1 MSLNHNQ
8 MAYAAIIST
17 LIFGSLFVGISGFYQ
32 TSSGVGDFD
41 SAAEEEITPQI
52 EISSGDAIDTD
63 GDGLPDVLEESQYGT
78 LKDDPDT
85 DNDGM
90 SDGWEVAH
98 GLNPLDSGE
107 AEEAEEESGST
118 NQADGAEVSNE
129 SDSWP
134 DPTQGKYGDPDNDGL
149 TNEQEAEL
157 GTDPQRADTDNDG
170 LNDRWESIYTMN
182 VSSPD
187 GTVTLFNPLS
197 GNWDCSLLNGPLEQT
212 LADILEGFEG
222 APSWE
227 ELESPLGRH
236 SCDQVLDFDDDGL
249 LNFQEEAYGT
259 NPAAK
264 DSDNDMLP
272 DILEVNNANMILDFQ
287 LGSNCGEPVI
297 TPPSQR
303 LPTAAPF
310 ADEVSASWFLSDMD
324 GDGYLNGPSD
334 WDTDGDGM
342 PDGFE
347 YCFSFKDNHPFGVS
361 NPQKAV
367 SELLS
372 PSNASDGYNDWD
384 EDGLNNLEEY
394 QVALKFDLV
403 NGLPS
408 FTSPWTEDT
417 DQDGMPDG
425 WEASQYNRTTLE
437 YPLNPRNAS
446 NANDDIDFDGWDSD
460 GDGDVVFDE
469 LELTTTVVDVYV
481 EKGDYVTANSTV
493 ARGQYTLG
501 GGNKQTVYLVAPV
514 DGYVYHINVA
524 PGDQVESRLFVWMN
538 VVEES
543 ERFTNLME
551 YEARFDENGN
561 AVGRS
566 TDPTHGD
573 TDLDGLLD
581 GIEVGGWEI
590 LVVNRGVQLTWVV
603 SDPGLADTDSDG
615 LSDFVEFS
623 SACDGQGSN
632 ASNVDTDGDGESDQ
646 QEAVLGYI
654 FDGEQYFTSACM
666 FDTDNDGLEDGEE
679 VIAGA
684 DNFVT
689 HANNSDTDDDGLIDG
704 NEILFVPRPFQ
715 YETNPL
721 INDTDADGMLDG
733 WEMQVKSTEDNTNSH
748 SLWVAIS
755 NWDRPGCTE
764 STSNSCLMEPG
775 GYVWI
780 NWLGGFELQKK
791 YEVHEMNLSGFD
803 MPGNPLCDGCKG
815 RWALDPS
822 LNSLKDDT
830 YDIDNDTLPNGAESP
845 TNWNTNP
852 VDDDT
857 DGDKLPD
864 GWEVQYSYEAI
875 NNNLVDNA
883 TINAYGA
890 RGVMDPSMADSD
902 LDGINDGEEDP
913 DQDGLNR
920 TGLIKKYCPGYNDS
934 TNAECNIDPDTPD
947 GMKFY
952 NNLENYTNY
961 EELQNGTNPV
971 SNDTDGDAWE
981 DGPEVYYMDHDD
993 DGMATGWEYHF
1004 EFDPFDG
1011 ADRLVDSDGDG
1022 HTNYCEF
1029 KWDTNPRNPVS
1040 FPGQGELCDPF
1051 EGQ

>member
-1 MSLNHNQ
+1 
-8 MAYAAIIST
+8 
-17 LIFGSLFVGISGFYQ
+17 
-32 TSSGVGDFD
+32 
-41 SAAEEEITPQI
+41 
-52 EISSGDAIDTD
+52 
-63 GDGLPDVLEESQYGT
+63 
-78 LKDDPDT
+78 
-85 DNDGM
+85 
-90 SDGWEVAH
+90 
-98 GLNPLDSGE
+98 
-107 AEEAEEESGST
+107 
-118 NQADGAEVSNE
+118 
-129 SDSWP
+129 
-134 DPTQGKYGDPDNDGL
+134 
-149 TNEQEAEL
+149 
-157 GTDPQRADTDNDG
+157 
-170 LNDRWESIYTMN
+170 
-182 VSSPD
+182 
-187 GTVTLFNPLS
+187 
-197 GNWDCSLLNGPLEQT
+197 
-212 LADILEGFEG
+212 
-222 APSWE
+222 
-227 ELESPLGRH
+227 
-236 SCDQVLDFDDDGL
+236 
-249 LNFQEEAYGT
+249 
-259 NPAAK
+259 
-264 DSDNDMLP
+264 
-272 DILEVNNANMILDFQ
+272 
-287 LGSNCGEPVI
+287 
-297 TPPSQR
+297 
-303 LPTAAPF
+303 
-310 ADEVSASWFLSDMD
+310 MD

-460 GDGDVVFDE
+460 GDGDVVFDD
-469 LELTTTVVDVYV
+469 LELATTVVDVYV

-654 FDGEQYFTSACM
+654 FNGEQYFTSACM

-845 TNWNTNP
+845 TN
-852 VDDDT
+852 
-857 DGDKLPD
+857 
-864 GWEVQYSYEAI
+864 
-875 NNNLVDNA
+875 
-883 TINAYGA
+883 
-890 RGVMDPSMADSD
+890 
-902 LDGINDGEEDP
+902 
-913 DQDGLNR
+913 
-920 TGLIKKYCPGYNDS
+920 
-934 TNAECNIDPDTPD
+934 
-947 GMKFY
+947 
-952 NNLENYTNY
+952 
-961 EELQNGTNPV
+961 
-971 SNDTDGDAWE
+971 
-981 DGPEVYYMDHDD
+981 
-993 DGMATGWEYHF
+993 
-1004 EFDPFDG
+1004 
-1011 ADRLVDSDGDG
+1011 
-1022 HTNYCEF
+1022 
-1029 KWDTNPRNPVS
+1029 
-1040 FPGQGELCDPF
+1040 
-1051 EGQ
+1051 

>member
-1 MSLNHNQ
+1 

-347 YCFSFKDNHPFGVS
+347 FCFSFKDNHPFGVS

-460 GDGDVVFDE
+460 GDGDVVFDD

-514 DGYVYHINVA
+514 DGYVYHVNVA

-654 FDGEQYFTSACM
+654 FNGEQYFTSACM

-689 HANNSDTDDDGLIDG
+689 VSYTHLRAH
-704 NEILFVPRPFQ
+704 
-715 YETNPL
+715 ET
-721 INDTDADGMLDG
+721 
-733 WEMQVKSTEDNTNSH
+733 
-748 SLWVAIS
+748 
-755 NWDRPGCTE
+755 
-764 STSNSCLMEPG
+764 
-775 GYVWI
+775 
-780 NWLGGFELQKK
+780 
-791 YEVHEMNLSGFD
+791 
-803 MPGNPLCDGCKG
+803 
-815 RWALDPS
+815 
-822 LNSLKDDT
+822 
-830 YDIDNDTLPNGAESP
+830 
-845 TNWNTNP
+845 
-852 VDDDT
+852 
-857 DGDKLPD
+857 
-864 GWEVQYSYEAI
+864 
-875 NNNLVDNA
+875 
-883 TINAYGA
+883 
-890 RGVMDPSMADSD
+890 
-902 LDGINDGEEDP
+902 
-913 DQDGLNR
+913 
-920 TGLIKKYCPGYNDS
+920 
-934 TNAECNIDPDTPD
+934 
-947 GMKFY
+947 
-952 NNLENYTNY
+952 
-961 EELQNGTNPV
+961 
-971 SNDTDGDAWE
+971 
-981 DGPEVYYMDHDD
+981 
-993 DGMATGWEYHF
+993 
-1004 EFDPFDG
+1004 
-1011 ADRLVDSDGDG
+1011 
-1022 HTNYCEF
+1022 
-1029 KWDTNPRNPVS
+1029 
-1040 FPGQGELCDPF
+1040 
-1051 EGQ
+1051 

>member
-1 MSLNHNQ
+1 
-8 MAYAAIIST
+8 
-17 LIFGSLFVGISGFYQ
+17 
-32 TSSGVGDFD
+32 
-41 SAAEEEITPQI
+41 
-52 EISSGDAIDTD
+52 
-63 GDGLPDVLEESQYGT
+63 
-78 LKDDPDT
+78 
-85 DNDGM
+85 
-90 SDGWEVAH
+90 
-98 GLNPLDSGE
+98 
-107 AEEAEEESGST
+107 
-118 NQADGAEVSNE
+118 
-129 SDSWP
+129 
-134 DPTQGKYGDPDNDGL
+134 
-149 TNEQEAEL
+149 
-157 GTDPQRADTDNDG
+157 
-170 LNDRWESIYTMN
+170 
-182 VSSPD
+182 
-187 GTVTLFNPLS
+187 
-197 GNWDCSLLNGPLEQT
+197 
-212 LADILEGFEG
+212 
-222 APSWE
+222 
-227 ELESPLGRH
+227 
-236 SCDQVLDFDDDGL
+236 
-249 LNFQEEAYGT
+249 
-259 NPAAK
+259 
-264 DSDNDMLP
+264 
-272 DILEVNNANMILDFQ
+272 
-287 LGSNCGEPVI
+287 
-297 TPPSQR
+297 
-303 LPTAAPF
+303 
-310 ADEVSASWFLSDMD
+310 
-324 GDGYLNGPSD
+324 
-334 WDTDGDGM
+334 
-342 PDGFE
+342 
-347 YCFSFKDNHPFGVS
+347 DNHPFGVS

-394 QVALKFDLV
+394 QVALKFGLV

-460 GDGDVVFDE
+460 GDGDVVFDD

-654 FDGEQYFTSACM
+654 FNGEQYFTSACM

-715 YETNPL
+715 HETNPL
-721 INDTDADGMLDG
+721 INDTD
-733 WEMQVKSTEDNTNSH
+733 
-748 SLWVAIS
+748 
-755 NWDRPGCTE
+755 
-764 STSNSCLMEPG
+764 
-775 GYVWI
+775 
-780 NWLGGFELQKK
+780 
-791 YEVHEMNLSGFD
+791 
-803 MPGNPLCDGCKG
+803 
-815 RWALDPS
+815 
-822 LNSLKDDT
+822 
-830 YDIDNDTLPNGAESP
+830 
-845 TNWNTNP
+845 
-852 VDDDT
+852 
-857 DGDKLPD
+857 
-864 GWEVQYSYEAI
+864 
-875 NNNLVDNA
+875 
-883 TINAYGA
+883 
-890 RGVMDPSMADSD
+890 
-902 LDGINDGEEDP
+902 
-913 DQDGLNR
+913 
-920 TGLIKKYCPGYNDS
+920 
-934 TNAECNIDPDTPD
+934 
-947 GMKFY
+947 
-952 NNLENYTNY
+952 
-961 EELQNGTNPV
+961 
-971 SNDTDGDAWE
+971 
-981 DGPEVYYMDHDD
+981 
-993 DGMATGWEYHF
+993 
-1004 EFDPFDG
+1004 
-1011 ADRLVDSDGDG
+1011 
-1022 HTNYCEF
+1022 
-1029 KWDTNPRNPVS
+1029 
-1040 FPGQGELCDPF
+1040 
-1051 EGQ
+1051 

>member
-41 SAAEEEITPQI
+41 SAAEEDINPNI
-52 EISSGDAIDTD
+52 AIQSEVPVDND
-63 GDGLPDVLEESQYGT
+63 EDVGDGLPDILEESKYGT
-78 LKDDPDT
+78 DPDDIDT
-85 DNDGM
+85 DEDGM
-90 SDGWEVAH
+90 SDGWEVKH
-98 GLNPLDSGE
+98 GLNPLDNGE
-107 AEEAEEESGST
+107 ADNEEEETGAT
-118 NQADGAEVSNE
+118 NTADDAEVSNE

-134 DPTQGKYGDPDNDGL
+134 DPNQGKYGDPDNDGL

-157 GTDPQRADTDNDG
+157 GTDPQRADSDNDG
-170 LNDRWESIYTMN
+170 LNDRWESLYTME

-187 GTVTLFNPLS
+187 GIITLFNPLS
-197 GNWDCSLLNGPLEQT
+197 GNWGCTLLNGPLEQT
-212 LADILEGFEG
+212 LSDILEDFEG
-222 APSWE
+222 APTWE
-227 ELESPLGRH
+227 ELENPFGKH

-249 LNFQEEAYGT
+249 LNFQEEQYGT

-264 DSDNDMLP
+264 DSDSDMLP
-272 DILEVNNANMILDFQ
+272 DILEINNANMILDFQ
-287 LGSNCGEPVI
+287 LGATCGEPVI

-303 LPTAAPF
+303 LPTPAPF
-310 ADEVSASWFLSDMD
+310 ADEVSAAWFMSDMD

-334 WDTDGDGM
+334 YDTDGDGM

-347 YCFSFKDNHPFGVS
+347 YCFSFKDNHPFSTS
-361 NPQKAV
+361 NPQKAS
-367 SELLS
+367 SERLS
-372 PSNASDGYNDWD
+372 PSNASDGYSDWD

-394 QVALKFDLV
+394 QVALKFDLT

-408 FTSPWTEDT
+408 FTSPWSEDT

-469 LELTTTVVDVYV
+469 LELTTTVVDIYV
-481 EKGDYVTANSTV
+481 QKGDYVTANSTV
-493 ARGQYTLG
+493 ARGQYTIG

-538 VVEES
+538 LVEES

-551 YEARFDENGN
+551 YQARLDDNGN
-561 AVGRS
+561 EVSRS

-623 SACDGQGSN
+623 STCEGQGSN
-632 ASNVDTDGDGESDQ
+632 ASNVDTDGDGETDQ
-646 QEAVLGYI
+646 QEVMLGYI
-654 FDGEQYFTSACM
+654 FNGEQYFTSACM

-689 HANNSDTDDDGLIDG
+689 HANNSDTDNDGLIDG
-704 NEILFVPRPFQ
+704 NEILFIPRPFQ
-715 YETNPL
+715 HETNPL

-733 WEMQVKSTEDNTNSH
+733 WEMQVKSTEGNTNSH
-748 SLWVAIS
+748 SLWVS
-755 NWDRPGCTE
+755 VSTWDRPGCTE

-791 YEVHEMNLSGFD
+791 YVFGSLQWLSILRCCRKLD
-803 MPGNPLCDGCKG
+803 
-815 RWALDPS
+815 DPS
-822 LNSLKDDT
+822 K
-830 YDIDNDTLPNGAESP
+830 ESI
-845 TNWNTNP
+845 WSI
-852 VDDDT
+852 
-857 DGDKLPD
+857 
-864 GWEVQYSYEAI
+864 W
-875 NNNLVDNA
+875 
-883 TINAYGA
+883 
-890 RGVMDPSMADSD
+890 
-902 LDGINDGEEDP
+902 GI
-913 DQDGLNR
+913 
-920 TGLIKKYCPGYNDS
+920 
-934 TNAECNIDPDTPD
+934 
-947 GMKFY
+947 
-952 NNLENYTNY
+952 
-961 EELQNGTNPV
+961 
-971 SNDTDGDAWE
+971 
-981 DGPEVYYMDHDD
+981 
-993 DGMATGWEYHF
+993 
-1004 EFDPFDG
+1004 
-1011 ADRLVDSDGDG
+1011 
-1022 HTNYCEF
+1022 
-1029 KWDTNPRNPVS
+1029 
-1040 FPGQGELCDPF
+1040 
-1051 EGQ
+1051 

>member
-1 MSLNHNQ
+1 

-107 AEEAEEESGST
+107 AEEAEEETGST

-212 LADILEGFEG
+212 LSDILAGFEG

-249 LNFQEEAYGT
+249 LNFQEEEYGT

-460 GDGDVVFDE
+460 GDGDVVFDD

-551 YEARFDENGN
+551 YEARFDESGN

-654 FDGEQYFTSACM
+654 FNGEQYFTSACM

-748 SLWVAIS
+748 SLWVAVS

-803 MPGNPLCDGCKG
+803 LPGNPLCDGCKG

-920 TGLIKKYCPGYNDS
+920 TGLD
-934 TNAECNIDPDTPD
+934 
-947 GMKFY
+947 
-952 NNLENYTNY
+952 
-961 EELQNGTNPV
+961 
-971 SNDTDGDAWE
+971 
-981 DGPEVYYMDHDD
+981 
-993 DGMATGWEYHF
+993 
-1004 EFDPFDG
+1004 
-1011 ADRLVDSDGDG
+1011 
-1022 HTNYCEF
+1022 
-1029 KWDTNPRNPVS
+1029 
-1040 FPGQGELCDPF
+1040 
-1051 EGQ
+1051 

>member
-1 MSLNHNQ
+1 

-78 LKDDPDT
+78 QKDNPDT

-347 YCFSFKDNHPFGVS
+347 FCFSFKDNHPFGVS

-394 QVALKFDLV
+394 QVALKFGLV

-460 GDGDVVFDE
+460 GDGDVVFDD

-603 SDPGLADTDSDG
+603 SDPGLPDTDSDG

-654 FDGEQYFTSACM
+654 FNGEQYFTSACM

-715 YETNPL
+715 HETNPL

-733 WEMQVKSTEDNTNSH
+733 WEMQVKSTEANTNSH

-775 GYVWI
+775 G
-780 NWLGGFELQKK
+780 
-791 YEVHEMNLSGFD
+791 
-803 MPGNPLCDGCKG
+803 LC
-815 RWALDPS
+815 LDQ
-822 LNSLKDDT
+822 L
-830 YDIDNDTLPNGAESP
+830 
-845 TNWNTNP
+845 
-852 VDDDT
+852 
-857 DGDKLPD
+857 
-864 GWEVQYSYEAI
+864 
-875 NNNLVDNA
+875 
-883 TINAYGA
+883 A
-890 RGVMDPSMADSD
+890 R
-902 LDGINDGEEDP
+902 
-913 DQDGLNR
+913 
-920 TGLIKKYCPGYNDS
+920 
-934 TNAECNIDPDTPD
+934 
-947 GMKFY
+947 
-952 NNLENYTNY
+952 
-961 EELQNGTNPV
+961 
-971 SNDTDGDAWE
+971 
-981 DGPEVYYMDHDD
+981 
-993 DGMATGWEYHF
+993 
-1004 EFDPFDG
+1004 
-1011 ADRLVDSDGDG
+1011 RL
-1022 HTNYCEF
+1022 
-1029 KWDTNPRNPVS
+1029 
-1040 FPGQGELCDPF
+1040 
-1051 EGQ
+1051 

>member
-1 MSLNHNQ
+1 

-212 LADILEGFEG
+212 LSDILEGFEG
-222 APSWE
+222 APTWE

-249 LNFQEEAYGT
+249 LNFQEEEYGT

-347 YCFSFKDNHPFGVS
+347 YCFSFKDNHPFGVT

-481 EKGDYVTANSTV
+481 QKGDYVTANSTV

-524 PGDQVESRLFVWMN
+524 PGDQVETRLFVWMN

-551 YEARFDENGN
+551 YEARFDDNGN

-603 SDPGLADTDSDG
+603 SDPGLADTDADG

-654 FDGEQYFTSACM
+654 FNGEQYFTSACM

-689 HANNSDTDDDGLIDG
+689 HANNSDTD
-704 NEILFVPRPFQ
+704 RR
-715 YETNPL
+715 
-721 INDTDADGMLDG
+721 
-733 WEMQVKSTEDNTNSH
+733 W
-748 SLWVAIS
+748 S
-755 NWDRPGCTE
+755 N
-764 STSNSCLMEPG
+764 
-775 GYVWI
+775 
-780 NWLGGFELQKK
+780 
-791 YEVHEMNLSGFD
+791 
-803 MPGNPLCDGCKG
+803 
-815 RWALDPS
+815 RWQR
-822 LNSLKDDT
+822 NSL
-830 YDIDNDTLPNGAESP
+830 YP
-845 TNWNTNP
+845 TTVSIRNQS
-852 VDDDT
+852 VD
-857 DGDKLPD
+857 
-864 GWEVQYSYEAI
+864 Q
-875 NNNLVDNA
+875 
-883 TINAYGA
+883 
-890 RGVMDPSMADSD
+890 RH
-902 LDGINDGEEDP
+902 
-913 DQDGLNR
+913 R
-920 TGLIKKYCPGYNDS
+920 C
-934 TNAECNIDPDTPD
+934 
-947 GMKFY
+947 
-952 NNLENYTNY
+952 
-961 EELQNGTNPV
+961 
-971 SNDTDGDAWE
+971 
-981 DGPEVYYMDHDD
+981 
-993 DGMATGWEYHF
+993 
-1004 EFDPFDG
+1004 
-1011 ADRLVDSDGDG
+1011 
-1022 HTNYCEF
+1022 
-1029 KWDTNPRNPVS
+1029 
-1040 FPGQGELCDPF
+1040 
-1051 EGQ
+1051 

>member
-41 SAAEEEITPQI
+41 SAAEENITPDL
-52 EISSGDAIDTD
+52 EISSGDALDSD
-63 GDGLPDVLEESQYGT
+63 DDGLPDVLETSQYGT
-78 LKDDPDT
+78 DPEDPDT

-90 SDGWEVAH
+90 SDGWEVDH
-98 GLNPLDSGE
+98 GLNPLDNGE
-107 AEEAEEESGST
+107 SEEAEEESSST
-118 NQADGAEVSNE
+118 NTADDAEVSNE

-134 DPTQGKYGDPDNDGL
+134 DPTQGRYGDPDNDGL
-149 TNEQEAEL
+149 TNEQEEEL

-170 LNDRWESIYTMN
+170 LNDRWESLYTMN

-187 GTVTLFNPLS
+187 GTVMLFNPLS
-197 GNWDCSLLNGPLEQT
+197 GNWDCTLLNGPLEQT
-212 LADILEGFEG
+212 LSDLLEDFEG
-222 APSWE
+222 APTWQ
-227 ELESPLGRH
+227 ELENPLGKH

-259 NPAAK
+259 NPASP
-264 DSDNDMLP
+264 DSDDDMLP
-272 DILEVNNANMILDFQ
+272 DILEVNSANKVLDSQ

-303 LPTAAPF
+303 LPTEAPF

-324 GDGYLNGPSD
+324 GDGFLNGPSD

-347 YCFSFKDNHPFGVS
+347 YCFSFQNNHPLNVA
-361 NPQKAV
+361 NPQKAF
-367 SELLS
+367 SERLN

-394 QVALKFDLV
+394 QVALKFGLT

-425 WEASQYNRTTLE
+425 WEATQYNRTTLE

-446 NANDDIDFDGWDSD
+446 NANEDIDFDGWDSD
-460 GDGDVVFDE
+460 GDGDVLFNE
-469 LELTTTVVDVYV
+469 LELTTTVVDIYV
-481 EKGDYVTANSTV
+481 QIGDYVTANSTV

-524 PGDQVESRLFVWMN
+524 PGDQVDSRLFVWMN

-551 YEARFDENGN
+551 YEARLDDNGN
-561 AVGRS
+561 AIGRS

-573 TDLDGLLD
+573 TDRDGLLD

-590 LVVNRGVQLTWVV
+590 LVVNRGVQVTWVV

-615 LSDFVEFS
+615 LSDFLEFS
-623 SACDGQGSN
+623 STCDGQGSN

-646 QEAVLGYI
+646 QEVMLGYV
-654 FDGEQYFTSACM
+654 FNGEQYFTSACM

-689 HANNSDTDDDGLIDG
+689 HANNSDTDNDGLIDG
-704 NEILFVPRPFQ
+704 NEILFIPRPFQ

-721 INDTDADGMLDG
+721 INDTDGDGMLDG

-764 STSNSCLMEPG
+764 SQTNSCLM
-775 GYVWI
+775 
-780 NWLGGFELQKK
+780 
-791 YEVHEMNLSGFD
+791 
-803 MPGNPLCDGCKG
+803 
-815 RWALDPS
+815 
-822 LNSLKDDT
+822 
-830 YDIDNDTLPNGAESP
+830 
-845 TNWNTNP
+845 
-852 VDDDT
+852 
-857 DGDKLPD
+857 
-864 GWEVQYSYEAI
+864 
-875 NNNLVDNA
+875 
-883 TINAYGA
+883 
-890 RGVMDPSMADSD
+890 
-902 LDGINDGEEDP
+902 
-913 DQDGLNR
+913 
-920 TGLIKKYCPGYNDS
+920 
-934 TNAECNIDPDTPD
+934 
-947 GMKFY
+947 
-952 NNLENYTNY
+952 
-961 EELQNGTNPV
+961 
-971 SNDTDGDAWE
+971 
-981 DGPEVYYMDHDD
+981 
-993 DGMATGWEYHF
+993 
-1004 EFDPFDG
+1004 
-1011 ADRLVDSDGDG
+1011 
-1022 HTNYCEF
+1022 
-1029 KWDTNPRNPVS
+1029 
-1040 FPGQGELCDPF
+1040 
-1051 EGQ
+1051 

>member
-1 MSLNHNQ
+1 MCIRDR
-8 MAYAAIIST
+8 AYAAIIST

-222 APSWE
+222 APTWE

-347 YCFSFKDNHPFGVS
+347 FCFSFKDNHPFGVS

-460 GDGDVVFDE
+460 GDGDVVFDD

-514 DGYVYHINVA
+514 DGYIYHINVA

-590 LVVNRGVQLTWVV
+590 LVVNRGVQLTCCLLYT
-603 SDPGLADTDSDG
+603 SDAAD
-615 LSDFVEFS
+615 E
-623 SACDGQGSN
+623 
-632 ASNVDTDGDGESDQ
+632 
-646 QEAVLGYI
+646 
-654 FDGEQYFTSACM
+654 
-666 FDTDNDGLEDGEE
+666 
-679 VIAGA
+679 
-684 DNFVT
+684 
-689 HANNSDTDDDGLIDG
+689 
-704 NEILFVPRPFQ
+704 
-715 YETNPL
+715 
-721 INDTDADGMLDG
+721 
-733 WEMQVKSTEDNTNSH
+733 
-748 SLWVAIS
+748 
-755 NWDRPGCTE
+755 
-764 STSNSCLMEPG
+764 
-775 GYVWI
+775 
-780 NWLGGFELQKK
+780 
-791 YEVHEMNLSGFD
+791 
-803 MPGNPLCDGCKG
+803 
-815 RWALDPS
+815 
-822 LNSLKDDT
+822 
-830 YDIDNDTLPNGAESP
+830 
-845 TNWNTNP
+845 
-852 VDDDT
+852 
-857 DGDKLPD
+857 
-864 GWEVQYSYEAI
+864 
-875 NNNLVDNA
+875 
-883 TINAYGA
+883 
-890 RGVMDPSMADSD
+890 
-902 LDGINDGEEDP
+902 
-913 DQDGLNR
+913 
-920 TGLIKKYCPGYNDS
+920 
-934 TNAECNIDPDTPD
+934 
-947 GMKFY
+947 
-952 NNLENYTNY
+952 
-961 EELQNGTNPV
+961 
-971 SNDTDGDAWE
+971 
-981 DGPEVYYMDHDD
+981 
-993 DGMATGWEYHF
+993 
-1004 EFDPFDG
+1004 
-1011 ADRLVDSDGDG
+1011 
-1022 HTNYCEF
+1022 
-1029 KWDTNPRNPVS
+1029 
-1040 FPGQGELCDPF
+1040 
-1051 EGQ
+1051 

>member
-1 MSLNHNQ
+1 

-41 SAAEEEITPQI
+41 SAAEEDINPNI
-52 EISSGDAIDTD
+52 AIQSEVPVDND
-63 GDGLPDVLEESQYGT
+63 EDVGDGLPDILEESQYGT
-78 LKDDPDT
+78 DPNDIDT
-85 DNDGM
+85 DDDGM
-90 SDGWEVAH
+90 SDGWEVKH
-98 GLNPLDSGE
+98 GLNPLDNGE
-107 AEEAEEESGST
+107 ADNEEEETGAT
-118 NQADGAEVSNE
+118 NTADDAEVSNE

-134 DPTQGKYGDPDNDGL
+134 DPNQGKYGDPDNDGL

-157 GTDPQRADTDNDG
+157 GTDPQRADSDNDG
-170 LNDRWESIYTMN
+170 LNDRWESLYTME

-187 GTVTLFNPLS
+187 GNITLFNPLS
-197 GNWDCSLLNGPLEQT
+197 GNWGCTLLNGPLEQT
-212 LADILEGFEG
+212 LSDILEDFEG
-222 APSWE
+222 APTWE
-227 ELESPLGRH
+227 ELENPFGKH

-249 LNFQEEAYGT
+249 LNFQEEQYGT

-264 DSDNDMLP
+264 DSDSDMLP
-272 DILEVNNANMILDFQ
+272 DILEINNANMILDFQ
-287 LGSNCGEPVI
+287 LGATCGEPVI

-303 LPTAAPF
+303 LPTPAPF
-310 ADEVSASWFLSDMD
+310 ADEVSAAWFMSDMD

-334 WDTDGDGM
+334 YDTDGDGM

-347 YCFSFKDNHPFGVS
+347 YCFSFKDNHPFSTS
-361 NPQKAV
+361 NPQKAS
-367 SELLS
+367 SERLS
-372 PSNASDGYNDWD
+372 PSNASDGYSDWD

-394 QVALKFDLV
+394 QVALKFDLT

-408 FTSPWTEDT
+408 FTSPWSEDT

-469 LELTTTVVDVYV
+469 LELTTTVVDIYV
-481 EKGDYVTANSTV
+481 QKGDYVTANSTV
-493 ARGQYTLG
+493 ARGQYTIG

-538 VVEES
+538 LVEES

-551 YEARFDENGN
+551 YQARLDDNGN
-561 AVGRS
+561 EVSRS

-623 SACDGQGSN
+623 STCEGQGSN
-632 ASNVDTDGDGESDQ
+632 ASNVDTDGDGETDQ
-646 QEAVLGYI
+646 QEVMLGYI
-654 FDGEQYFTSACM
+654 FNGEQYFTSACM

-689 HANNSDTDDDGLIDG
+689 HANNSDTDNDGLIDG
-704 NEILFVPRPFQ
+704 NEILFIPRPFQ
-715 YETNPL
+715 HETNPL

-733 WEMQVKSTEDNTNSH
+733 WEMQVKSTEGNTNSH
-748 SLWVAIS
+748 SLWVS
-755 NWDRPGCTE
+755 VSTWDRPGCTE

-803 MPGNPLCDGCKG
+803 LPGNTLCDGCKG

-822 LNSLKDDT
+822 QF
-830 YDIDNDTLPNGAESP
+830 A
-845 TNWNTNP
+845 
-852 VDDDT
+852 
-857 DGDKLPD
+857 
-864 GWEVQYSYEAI
+864 Q
-875 NNNLVDNA
+875 
-883 TINAYGA
+883 
-890 RGVMDPSMADSD
+890 R
-902 LDGINDGEEDP
+902 
-913 DQDGLNR
+913 
-920 TGLIKKYCPGYNDS
+920 
-934 TNAECNIDPDTPD
+934 
-947 GMKFY
+947 
-952 NNLENYTNY
+952 
-961 EELQNGTNPV
+961 
-971 SNDTDGDAWE
+971 
-981 DGPEVYYMDHDD
+981 
-993 DGMATGWEYHF
+993 
-1004 EFDPFDG
+1004 
-1011 ADRLVDSDGDG
+1011 
-1022 HTNYCEF
+1022 
-1029 KWDTNPRNPVS
+1029 
-1040 FPGQGELCDPF
+1040 
-1051 EGQ
+1051 